1 LSAKPSFAIIGAGI
15 GGLAVAA
22 FLARQGAKVAI
33 YEQAKQF
40 LRIGAGIQMSPN
52 AMRVLRALGLEPL
65 LREVGF
71 EPPSWANRVWDTG
84 EHLFELSLGAQAE
97 QRYGAPYLLLHR
109 GDLHSGLFSVVP
121 SELIR
126 FDKQLID
133 IDRRGAVHG
142 LRFSDGS
149 RAVADAV
156 IGADGVHSRVR
167 EILLGP
173 EKPKF
178 IGRVAYRTV
187 FPTALMQGFA
197 LDTCTKWWGPDRH
210 IIMYPVNARRDETYF
225 TTAVPDPEWD
235 VESWSARGNVADV
248 RQAFIGFHGDVQ
260 KVLAACPQV
269 HKWALFERDPLPR
282 WSDGAL
288 VLLGDACH
296 PMTPY
301 MAQGAASALEDAAM
315 LSRCVAE
322 ARDVDEGFQR
332 YEATRRERASRLQLT
347 SRQNTWGRHK
357 VDPDWVYGYD
367 VWKAPICDSAQ
378 LKPAAAPPA

>member
-1 LSAKPSFAIIGAGI
+1 MNSKPNIAVIGAGI

-22 FLARQGAKVAI
+22 FLRRQGANVTI
-33 YEQAKQF
+33 YEQAKEF

-52 AMRVLRALGLEPL
+52 AVRVLRALGLESQ
-65 LREVGF
+65 LRRIGF
-71 EPPSWANRVWDTG
+71 QPPSWANRVWDTG
-84 EHLFELSLGAQAE
+84 EHLFEITLGESAE

-109 GDLHSGLFSVVP
+109 GDLHAALFSAVP
-121 SELIR
+121 PELIR
-126 FDKQLID
+126 FEKKLVGIE
-133 IDRRGAVHG
+133 RRGAAHE
-142 LRFSDGS
+142 LRFADAS

-173 EKPKF
+173 ERPRF

-187 FPTALMQGFA
+187 FATALMGGFA
-197 LDTCTKWWGPDRH
+197 LDRCTKWWGPDRH
-210 IIMYPVNARRDETYF
+210 IIMYPVDPRRQETYF
-225 TTAVPDPEWD
+225 TTAVPDPDWD
-235 VESWSARGNVADV
+235 VESWSTQGDVEEARA
-248 RQAFIGFHGDVQ
+248 AFVGFHADVQ

-282 WSDGAL
+282 WRDGTI

-315 LSRCVAE
+315 LSRCVAAAGDAAE
-322 ARDVDEGFQR
+322 AFRR
-332 YEATRRERASRLQLT
+332 YEAARLPRASRLQLT
-347 SRQNTWGRHK
+347 SRENTWGRRK

-367 VWKAPICDSAQ
+367 VWTAPISDAARSMQ
-378 LKPAAAPPA
+378 PAAPPA

>member
-1 LSAKPSFAIIGAGI
+1 MSVKPSFAVIGAGI

-22 FLARQGAKVAI
+22 FLHRQSADVTI
-33 YEQAKQF
+33 YEQAKEF

-52 AMRVLRALGLEPL
+52 AMRVLRALALEPH
-65 LREVGF
+65 LRNIGF
-71 EPPSWANRVWDTG
+71 QPPSWANREWDTG
-84 EHLFELSLGAQAE
+84 EPLFEITLGGKAE
-97 QRYGAPYLLLHR
+97 QQYGAPYLLLHR
-109 GDLHSGLFSVVP
+109 GDLHAALFSAVP
-121 SELIR
+121 PELVR
-126 FDKQLID
+126 FGKKLVGIEH
-133 IDRRGAVHG
+133 RGAAHA
-142 LRFSDGS
+142 LHFADGS
-149 RAVADAV
+149 RAVADAI

-173 EKPKF
+173 EKPRF

-187 FPTALMQGFA
+187 FPTALMQDFA
-197 LDTCTKWWGPDRH
+197 LDRCTKWWGPDRH
-210 IIMYPVNARRDETYF
+210 IIMYPVNPRRDETYF
-225 TTAVPDPEWD
+225 TTAVPDPDWD
-235 VESWSARGNVADV
+235 VESWSTQGDVAEA
-248 RQAFIGFHGDVQ
+248 QAAFVGFHADVQ

-282 WSDGAL
+282 WRDGAI

-315 LSRCVAE
+315 LARCVAATGNPAE
-322 ARDVDEGFQR
+322 AFRR
-332 YEATRRERASRLQLT
+332 YQATRLARASRLQFT

-367 VWKAPICDSAQ
+367 VWQAPICD
-378 LKPAAAPPA
+378 APELTQATMPLA